1 MAQRKKTGLRPWHGV
16 VGAVIVL
23 FILFANLV
31 GKNGLPRF
39 LQQPA
44 DQINSATGG
53 LLYQVDSKPTLKGLS
68 VHFIDVGQGDSAFIW
83 CGGEAMMIDGGPNAS
98 DGKAEQYVAAYG
110 IKTLKYMVPTHPDED
125 HVGGLVDVVQKLTV
139 QNAIMTD
146 ATANTHT
153 FENLLTSIKNRHVH
167 VLRAKVGDRYTLG
180 GATFTIKGPVKE
192 YGDTNDMSIV
202 LKLQYQNR
210 SFLFTG
216 DAPTTSE
223 ADMLATGEDLSAD
236 VLKVGHHGSKTAT
249 SPAFLKAVSP
259 RYGII
264 SVGADNKYGLPNQ
277 PVLNRLQAAGVQ
289 LLRTDKLGTIV
300 VQTDGNNLTVKT
312 EKTA

>member
-1 MAQRKKTGLRPWHGV
+1 MARPKRPALRSRHLV
-16 VGAVIVL
+16 IGAAVVL

-31 GKNGLPRF
+31 DRQGLPGF
-39 LQQPA
+39 LQRPA
-44 DQINSATGG
+44 NAINSATGG
-53 LLYQVDSKPTLKGLS
+53 LLYQVDSRPDLKGLS

-83 CGGEAMMIDGGPNAS
+83 CGGETMMIDGGPNDS
-98 DGKAEQYVAAYG
+98 GGKAEQYVAAYG
-110 IKTLKYMVPTHPDED
+110 IKTLKYIVPTHPDED
-125 HVGGLVDVVQKLTV
+125 HVGGLTDVVQKLTV

-153 FENLLTSIKNRHVH
+153 FEKLLTTIRNRHVK

-180 GATFTIKGPVKE
+180 GASFVIKGPVKE
-192 YGDTNDMSIV
+192 YSDTNDMSIV
-202 LKLQYQNR
+202 LKLQYGNR

-216 DAPTTSE
+216 DAPTTAE

-264 SVGADNKYGLPNQ
+264 SVGKDNTYGLPNQ
-277 PVLNRLQAAGVQ
+277 AVLNRLQAAGVQ
-289 LLRTDKLGTIV
+289 LLRTDKQGTIV
-300 VQTDGNNLTVKT
+300 IQTDGSSLTVKT
-312 EKTA
+312 EK

>member
-1 MAQRKKTGLRPWHGV
+1 MARKKRQALKPWHG
-16 VGAVIVL
+16 AVAAAAVL

-31 GKNGLPRF
+31 SRQGLPDF
-39 LQQPA
+39 LQRPA

-53 LLYQVDSKPTLKGLS
+53 LLYPVDVKPALKDLS

-83 CGGEAMMIDGGPNAS
+83 CGGESMMIDGGPNDS
-98 DGKAEQYVAAYG
+98 NGKAEQYVASYG
-110 IKTLKYMVPTHPDED
+110 IKTLKYIVPTHPDED
-125 HVGGLVDVVQKLTV
+125 HTGGLNTVVQQLSV

-146 ATANTHT
+146 ATANTQT
-153 FENLLTSIKNRHVH
+153 FEQLVTSIKQKHIK
-167 VLRAKVGDRYTLG
+167 VLRAKTGDRYTLG
-180 GATFTIKGPVKE
+180 GATFTIEGPVRE
-192 YGDTNDMSIV
+192 YSDTNDMSIV
-202 LKLQYQNR
+202 IKLQYQNR

-216 DAPTTSE
+216 DAPATAE

-264 SVGADNKYGLPNQ
+264 SVGAGNTYGLPNQ
-277 PVLNRLQAAGVQ
+277 SVLNRLQAAGVQ
-289 LLRTDKLGTIV
+289 LFRTDKQGTIV
-300 VQTDGNNLTVKT
+300 MQTDGQTITVKA
-312 EKTA
+312 EKAA